1 MFLALPRLLPHLG
14 DVLGLPL
21 TLAPS
26 LSGFD
31 AQVARRWTEYT
42 EHLGELIPKAVVE
55 NLVAT
60 LLPAIVKGPPA

>member
-1 MFLALPRLLPHLG
+1 MFLALPRLLPHLS
-14 DVLGLPL
+14 DILGQPL
-21 TLAPS
+21 ALGPK

-31 AQVARRWTEYT
+31 AQVARRWSEYT
-42 EHLGELIPKAVVE
+42 EHLGELIPKAVGE